1 MIERPAPPLLGANQD
16 RELPEVSGEGGRSRQ
31 GGTIS
36 CPRIP
41 LAAARSPRAAGG
53 EEEAGAGVVRVLL
66 VVEGEEPAAN
76 IFQAA
81 SPARRDV
88 WQSGKVGEQGVCCAR
103 AIVVAAAG
111 ARCWSRWRRGKEG
124 LAGKEE
130 EEERKWKT

>member
-53 EEEAGAGVVRVLL
+53 EEEAGAGVERLL
-66 VVEGEEPAAN
+66 GRLQVEGE
-76 IFQAA
+76 
-81 SPARRDV
+81 
-88 WQSGKVGEQGVCCAR
+88 KL
-103 AIVVAAAG
+103 AAG
-111 ARCWSRWRRGKEG
+111 VLLAARPACGDVR
-124 LAGKEE
+124 
-130 EEERKWKT
+130 